1 MKRFRFSLP
10 AKFAA
15 KLFSAAAAAAMLLL
29 QPVWSAPDS
38 DNASDGVNVGPARR
52 NPADI
57 ECITP
62 DGRLTPVL
70 NARTANLQTPAL
82 LMADNAISCDLQE
95 GDTVFIIPVSKTAL
109 LDRLTFVNLN
119 AAASGEFNIAISD
132 SRLKPNSPGWV
143 QVDGIVPFSHKRLFN
158 LSLLG
163 TGAKYVRLSFHVEK
177 TNRLTRLSLN
187 SADTDRARI
196 AVEPPPPA
204 AGPSDD

>member
-10 AKFAA
+10 ANFAA
-15 KLFSAAAAAAMLLL
+15 KLFSSMAAAAMLLL
-29 QPVWSAPDS
+29 QSVWSAPNSDS
-38 DNASDGVNVGPARR
+38 APEAFNVGPAHS
-52 NPADI
+52 NSADI
-57 ECITP
+57 ECVMP

-70 NARTANLQTPAL
+70 NVRAANLQAPAL
-82 LMADNAISCDLQE
+82 LTADNTISCDLQE
-95 GDTVFIIPVSKTAL
+95 GDTIFIIPVSKTAL
-109 LDRLTFVNLN
+109 LDRFTFVNLN

-177 TNRLTRLSLN
+177 TNRLTRVSLN
-187 SADTDRARI
+187 SGDTDRARI
-196 AVEPPPPA
+196 AAEPPSPA
-204 AGPSDD
+204 AGPNDD